1 MRYPERDV
9 GGYSR
14 CDGTIEFY
22 GRIRSLVLSMPAPPR
37 VLDLGAGRGV
47 QYLEASGYKRELLDL
62 RQGAKALTAADPDSI
77 VDQHPIADATVVIR
91 DRRLPFD
98 DGSFDLVVCDQVL
111 EHVEDPGTFASEVS
125 RVVASGGWFCARTPN
140 AWGYIG
146 VMGRLVPN
154 RLHTVLA
161 PRLQENRQP
170 NDVFPAHYR
179 LNTARAIASRFP
191 SSEWDVVVYRNSPEP
206 AYFAPL
212 PWLERMLASVLP
224 RLPTF
229 THAELLVFARRR

>member
-1 MRYPERDV
+1 MRYPEREV

-22 GRIRSLVLSMPAPPR
+22 GRIRSLVVSMSKPPR
-37 VLDLGAGRGV
+37 ILDLGAGRGV

-62 RQGAKALTAADPDSI
+62 RNGASALAAADPDP
-77 VDQHPIADATVVIR
+77 VVEQHPIADTTVVIR
-91 DRRLPFD
+91 GGHLPFD

-111 EHVEDPGTFASEVS
+111 EHVQDPVAFATEVS

-140 AWGYIG
+140 ALGYIG
-146 VMGRLVPN
+146 LMGRLVPN
-154 RLHTVLA
+154 RLHAALA
-161 PRLQENRQP
+161 PRLQENRQAQ
-170 NDVFPAHYR
+170 DVFPAHYR
-179 LNTARAIASRFP
+179 LNSVRAIGSHFPAS
-191 SSEWDVVVYRNSPEP
+191 SWEVTTYHNSPEP

-212 PWLERMLASVLP
+212 PRLERLLASVLP